1 LPSGRLARLVATP
14 DFHHGLLGLV
24 ALWAIAAWT
33 TTPLAQQPSPTR
45 TVWNGVYTSEQA
57 KRGAPVYAESCG
69 SCHGTSLEG
78 GEMAPPLAG
87 GQFNSNWNGLSMGD
101 LFERLRI
108 SMPQNSPGSLSRQ
121 KYVDILAFMLSVG
134 GFPEGKAD
142 LPPETENLKQISFD
156 AVKP

>member
-1 LPSGRLARLVATP
+1 MVIVQRSKLVPIVGLWILAAVTIAGARQAPAKPS
-14 DFHHGLLGLV
+14 
-24 ALWAIAAWT
+24 
-33 TTPLAQQPSPTR
+33 
-45 TVWNGVYTSEQA
+45 VWSGVYTGEQA
-57 KRGAPVYAESCG
+57 KRGAPLYAESCG

-78 GEMAPPLAG
+78 GEMAPPLVG

-121 KYVDILAFMLSVG
+121 KYVDILAFMLSAG

-142 LPPETENLKQISFD
+142 LPLETENLKQISFD

>member
-1 LPSGRLARLVATP
+1 MKSASVLLVGLWLLAAMTV
-14 DFHHGLLGLV
+14 G
-24 ALWAIAAWT
+24 AAQES
-33 TTPLAQQPSPTR
+33 AKRS
-45 TVWNGVYTSEQA
+45 VWSGVYTSEQA

-78 GEMAPPLAG
+78 GEMAPPLTG
-87 GQFNSNWNGLSMGD
+87 GQFNANWNGLTMGD
-101 LFERLRI
+101 LFERIRI
-108 SMPQNSPGSLSRQ
+108 SMPQNNPGSLSRQ
-121 KYVDILAFMLSVG
+121 KYTDILAFMLSAG